1 MRKIVVIPGTKPPP
15 EWKFNPNMDQSL
27 KTIAPNIN
35 NYEEVTQEPTTFQP
49 NVDIQTGLNTLPTEH
64 EDLTDSSAHP
74 STPSNPTNQNPTHFN
89 TSTLQTPPV
98 QSIDSLQ
105 PIQQDTTPSPPHTNS
120 SIPQPDIIT
129 LPSFHQEGVQDNTE
143 ANQEGA
149 LSHVMEPT
157 AVMSD
162 NPTRKSNRNPK
173 LNYRNAPPPKFR
185 DEVRKSGIKQVKAIN
200 ILSTTSVYD
209 LPSYVSAFR
218 PSLKQ
223 AMAQSSRKDA
233 ILASIYKEIENLEAP
248 DIMTCIKYQDIPQ
261 EYLKHVILVWLFYK
275 EKYKSD
281 GTFDKDKCRIVALS
295 HLRDPNTIGETFS
308 PTVNGISVFIM
319 LQISANDHKRKL
331 SAYDIKGAFL
341 KTPIG
346 KEFHYYIKVPPDL
359 AKYWILRFPHRAI
372 MISED
377 GCLYFKLNNWLYG
390 FHESPHFFNSMLDK
404 DLKNLG
410 FNPTESDKCLY
421 IKHTINGIIYL
432 SLHVDDM
439 LLSFPDMKYR
449 AWFESE
455 MSKKTY
461 ELSPQHDELSYLGMT
476 IKVNID
482 GSIVVNQRGY
492 LQSILNR
499 YLSPEV
505 TTFATSPADDNL
517 NDNTESDKYDNKK
530 YLSLVMS
537 LMYLARL
544 TRPDILMPTTYLA
557 SRCSDPNIKDYQK
570 LLRIVSYLGGTVTT
584 SMVFQRTGK
593 INPVIY
599 ADASHQYHL
608 NDSKGHGGIIITLGS
623 APIMT
628 KSYKLKLVT
637 RSSTESELVVLEEA
651 VTFAIWIKKLLKELQ
666 VFDGPITIYQD
677 N

>member
-1 MRKIVVIPGTKPPP
+1 
-15 EWKFNPNMDQSL
+15 
-27 KTIAPNIN
+27 
-35 NYEEVTQEPTTFQP
+35 
-49 NVDIQTGLNTLPTEH
+49 
-64 EDLTDSSAHP
+64 
-74 STPSNPTNQNPTHFN
+74 
-89 TSTLQTPPV
+89 
-98 QSIDSLQ
+98 
-105 PIQQDTTPSPPHTNS
+105 
-120 SIPQPDIIT
+120 
-129 LPSFHQEGVQDNTE
+129 
-143 ANQEGA
+143 
-149 LSHVMEPT
+149 
-157 AVMSD
+157 
-162 NPTRKSNRNPK
+162 
-173 LNYRNAPPPKFR
+173 
-185 DEVRKSGIKQVKAIN
+185 
-200 ILSTTSVYD
+200 VYD

-218 PSLKQ
+218 LSLKQ

-248 DIMTCIKYQDIPQ
+248 NIMTCIKYQDIPQ

-319 LQISANDHKRKL
+319 LQISANGHKRKL

-492 LQSILNR
+492 LRSILNR

-544 TRPDILMPTTYLA
+544 TRPDILMTTTYLA
-557 SRCSDPNIKDYQK
+557 SRCAGPNIKDYQK

-584 SMVFQRTGK
+584 SMIFQRTGK

-599 ADASHQYHL
+599 ADDSSHQYHL

-677 N
+677 NKSTMSIALKGGSFTRTKHLFNRQNFVKQHQDSGDINLLHLRSELMPADMETKPLGRYQIRYFLRILSFDKL